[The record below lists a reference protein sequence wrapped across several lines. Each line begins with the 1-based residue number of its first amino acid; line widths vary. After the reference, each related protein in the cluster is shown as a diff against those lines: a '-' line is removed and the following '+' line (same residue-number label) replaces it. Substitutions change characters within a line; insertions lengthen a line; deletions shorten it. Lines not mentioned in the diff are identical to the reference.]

1 MADDYFTK
9 AEKIKQKVRNLDWEK
24 KIKLLEKDFEDK
36 KFSKEEFLDKK
47 RQVYSEVLDQMSEIN
62 QEKMK
67 LNKDHSAEPIEDD
80 YLSDEDLEI
89 FQEQLTPFQYMS
101 LTKDYLGEFDSQD
114 IVFSDD
120 FRKFENLENFVHW
133 ECVKKIEKLRIHNNY
148 FSCEFMDKNE
158 LVIKDIACLNE
169 LSKLEELV
177 FDDEGNLGDRI
188 KVDYFSSKQLSNI
201 KQLEIHGLWDLS
213 FLQNSFSDN
222 HNIYETL
229 EIIKN
234 DLKTLE
240 RAVYSGSIEATTST
254 NEQSNIELDSNSE
267 DVLTRHL
274 LKLSEV
280 EDQFRQLT
288 NKFEEINF
296 KLDKLS
302 NRLSKIQA
310 DNQIRFQDIES
321 AITSGAITTQL
332 SSKPKTDS
340 KSEILPGSS
349 QPQDLGSISYKDTE
363 TSETSQ
369 QIQSVN
375 TTATVLTETFQA
387 EEKILPQELSPK
399 KQYEFATS
407 FLKVGDYSTAERAF
421 REFVLSNS
429 EHELAGS
436 AQYWYAETFRIRQL
450 YTDAASAYL
459 EGYQKYPK
467 GNKAPIN
474 LLKLGVSMVQIGEK
488 DQGCKMINGVEL
500 QYPKANQSVIQKAK
514 YESKKFEC
522 IKEDS

>member
-1 MADDYFTK
+1 MRFT
-9 AEKIKQKVRNLDWEK
+9 
-24 KIKLLEKDFEDK
+24 
-36 KFSKEEFLDKK
+36 
-47 RQVYSEVLDQMSEIN
+47 
-62 QEKMK
+62 
-67 LNKDHSAEPIEDD
+67 
-80 YLSDEDLEI
+80 
-89 FQEQLTPFQYMS
+89 
-101 LTKDYLGEFDSQD
+101 
-114 IVFSDD
+114 
-120 FRKFENLENFVHW
+120 
-133 ECVKKIEKLRIHNNY
+133 
-148 FSCEFMDKNE
+148 
-158 LVIKDIACLNE
+158 
-169 LSKLEELV
+169 SKLIILIL
-177 FDDEGNLGDRI
+177 F
-188 KVDYFSSKQLSNI
+188 Y
-201 KQLEIHGLWDLS
+201 LS

-240 RAVYSGSIEATTST
+240 RAVYSGSIEVKTSS

-321 AITSGAITTQL
+321 SISSGEITTQL
-332 SSKPKTDS
+332 SSKPKTDT
-340 KSEILPGSS
+340 KNQILPGSS

-369 QIQSVN
+369 QIESID
-375 TTATVLTETFQA
+375 TTATVVTEAFQA
-387 EEKILPQELSPK
+387 EEKILPQDLSPK

-421 REFVLSNS
+421 REFVLDNS

>member
-1 MADDYFTK
+1 MRLTF
-9 AEKIKQKVRNLDWEK
+9 
-24 KIKLLEKDFEDK
+24 KLIIIILF
-36 KFSKEEFLDKK
+36 
-47 RQVYSEVLDQMSEIN
+47 N
-62 QEKMK
+62 
-67 LNKDHSAEPIEDD
+67 
-80 YLSDEDLEI
+80 
-89 FQEQLTPFQYMS
+89 
-101 LTKDYLGEFDSQD
+101 
-114 IVFSDD
+114 
-120 FRKFENLENFVHW
+120 
-133 ECVKKIEKLRIHNNY
+133 
-148 FSCEFMDKNE
+148 
-158 LVIKDIACLNE
+158 
-169 LSKLEELV
+169 
-177 FDDEGNLGDRI
+177 
-188 KVDYFSSKQLSNI
+188 
-201 KQLEIHGLWDLS
+201 LS
-213 FLQNSFSDN
+213 FSQYAFSDN

-240 RAVYSGSIEATTST
+240 RAVYSGSIEISSSSNEQPT
-254 NEQSNIELDSNSE
+254 NELDNNSE

-280 EDQFRQLT
+280 EDQFRELT

-321 AITSGAITTQL
+321 AISSGEITTQL
-332 SSKPKTDS
+332 SSKPKTDTNT
-340 KSEILPGSS
+340 EILPGSS

-363 TSETSQ
+363 TSETTQ
-369 QIQSVN
+369 QIQSVD
-375 TTATVLTETFQA
+375 TTATVVTETFQA
-387 EEKILPQELSPK
+387 EEKILPQDLSPK

-522 IKEDS
+522 NKEDS

>member
-1 MADDYFTK
+1 MKFT
-9 AEKIKQKVRNLDWEK
+9 
-24 KIKLLEKDFEDK
+24 
-36 KFSKEEFLDKK
+36 
-47 RQVYSEVLDQMSEIN
+47 
-62 QEKMK
+62 
-67 LNKDHSAEPIEDD
+67 
-80 YLSDEDLEI
+80 
-89 FQEQLTPFQYMS
+89 
-101 LTKDYLGEFDSQD
+101 
-114 IVFSDD
+114 
-120 FRKFENLENFVHW
+120 
-133 ECVKKIEKLRIHNNY
+133 
-148 FSCEFMDKNE
+148 
-158 LVIKDIACLNE
+158 
-169 LSKLEELV
+169 SKLIILIL
-177 FDDEGNLGDRI
+177 F
-188 KVDYFSSKQLSNI
+188 Y
-201 KQLEIHGLWDLS
+201 LS

-240 RAVYSGSIEATTST
+240 RAVYSGSIEISTSSS
-254 NEQSNIELDSNSE
+254 EQSNIELDSNSE

-288 NKFEEINF
+288 NQFEEINF

-321 AITSGAITTQL
+321 AISSGEITTQL
-332 SSKPKTDS
+332 SSKPKTDT

-369 QIQSVN
+369 QIQSVD

-387 EEKILPQELSPK
+387 EEKILPQDLSPK

-421 REFVLSNS
+421 REFVLDNS